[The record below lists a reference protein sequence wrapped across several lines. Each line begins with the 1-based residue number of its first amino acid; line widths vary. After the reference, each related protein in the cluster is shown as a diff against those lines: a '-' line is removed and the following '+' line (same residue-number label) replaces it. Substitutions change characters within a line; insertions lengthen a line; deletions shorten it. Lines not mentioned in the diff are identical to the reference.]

1 MFNKDKPMTLNEAQ
15 KHAHRLVRE
24 RKAME
29 FMAGVIDAAVWA
41 EDGVK
46 NAKLAV
52 EDAQK
57 QAHVLESYKAQ
68 LKAENLAFE
77 AAQEDL
83 KRHGREL
90 SETVAVYEKTVEVRM
105 AALDGEYEEKAEGLD
120 ERLQVLQVQKD
131 ELEQQVA
138 VLATEKAHIEGV
150 VEAFRKAN
158 TETVK

>member
-1 MFNKDKPMTLNEAQ
+1 MSEKPMTLNEAQ
-15 KHAHRLVRE
+15 QHAHRLARE

-29 FMAGVIDAAVWA
+29 FMADVIDAAVWA

-46 NAKLAV
+46 NSELAV
-52 EDAQK
+52 ENARKDL
-57 QAHVLESYKAQ
+57 QAIKDIQDKL
-68 LKAENLAFE
+68 LTENVAIV

-83 KRHGREL
+83 VRHGREL

>member
-1 MFNKDKPMTLNEAQ
+1 MSEKLMTLNEAQ
-15 KHAHRLVRE
+15 QHAHRLVRE

-29 FMAGVIDAAVWA
+29 FMADVIDAAVWA
-41 EDGVK
+41 EDGMKNADLHVK
-46 NAKLAV
+46 NARNEV
-52 EDAQK
+52 EATELRK
-57 QAHVLESYKAQ
+57 VQ
-68 LKAENLAFE
+68 LKAENLALE

-83 KRHGREL
+83 QRHGKEL
-90 SETVAVYEKTVEVRM
+90 SETVAVYEKSVEVRM
-105 AALDGEYEEKAEGLD
+105 AALDEEYEEKAEKLD

-138 VLATEKAHIEGV
+138 ALATEKAHIEGV

>member
-29 FMAGVIDAAVWA
+29 FMADVIDAAVWA

-46 NAKLAV
+46 NAELAV
-52 EDAQK
+52 ENAQE
-57 QAHVLESYKAQ
+57 QVHVLEGHKVQ
-68 LKAENLAFE
+68 LKTENLALE

-83 KRHGREL
+83 KRRGREL
-90 SETVAVYEKTVEVRM
+90 SETVVIYEKSVEVRM
-105 AALDGEYEEKAEGLD
+105 SALDGEYEEKAERLD

-138 VLATEKAHIEGV
+138 ALAAEKAQIESV
-150 VEAFRKAN
+150 VAAFQKAN